1 MIDSKHELKPPP
13 GDRLRR
19 WVEVRTGNQL
29 HFGKHGINDSVD
41 LTLLVV
47 PVGIK
52 EWRRRRWRMGVFRL
66 ITP

>member
-19 WVEVRTGNQL
+19 WVEVKTGNQL

-52 EWRRRRWRMGVFRL
+52 
-66 ITP
+66 